1 MIRRPPRSPLF
12 PYPTLF
18 RSLVAN
24 PQPPADIEVPDVEA
38 ASLEYLDEPG
48 ALLDGLG
55 EGGELGDLGPYM
67 LVNPDKVHAPVLPHP
82 FGERERLVY
91 GDAELVEG
99 APGGDVLVGLGV
111 HVRVD
116 PQGDPGPLAVPAG
129 EPIEVLELR
138 GGLDVEEQDAL
149 SQTRHK
155 LLLRLADPGED
166 DLFRVEPSAHRPV
179 EFSDGDDVRPGPEG
193 CQSVQNGEVPVRLHR
208 VAHQVIEARE
218 RLVQLPVRPLQG
230 RVAVDVD
237 GGPCALGYLGERHA
251 LAAEDARLVLKFV
264 QWFYLL
270 FLLADRKSTR
280 L

>member
-116 PQGDPGPLAVPAG
+116 PQGDPGALAVPAG
-129 EPIEVLELR
+129 EPVEVLELR

-149 SQTRHK
+149 PEARHE
-155 LLLRLADPGED
+155 LPLRLADPGED
-166 DLFRVEPSAHRPV
+166 HLLRVEPGAHRPV
-179 EFSDGDDVRPGPEG
+179 ELADGDDISPCPEG
-193 CQSVQNGEVPVRLHR
+193 GQSAQNREFAVGLPG
-208 VAHQVIEARE
+208 VAHQGIQTRD
-218 RLVQLPVRPLQG
+218 RLVQLPIGPLEG
-230 RVAVDVD
+230 GVAVDV
-237 GGPCALGYLGERHA
+237 GRGPRPLGCLGERYVP
-251 LAAEDARLVLKFV
+251 AADKARL
-264 QWFYLL
+264 
-270 FLLADRKSTR
+270 
-280 L
+280 